1 MNKNILICLLCT
13 CLLVFSSSWLFAITG
28 GGGAGGG
35 TGTIGGNTGAVD
47 NALITANGLSGAT
60 VQSATCTAV
69 AMAITCTGVAFAAL
83 GTPVVGTWTYCTDC
97 VKVYAAANQAAAVC
111 AGSGTGAFARRVN
124 SGTAVWIC
132 D

>member
-1 MNKNILICLLCT
+1 MKKYLLIS
-13 CLLVFSSSWLFAITG
+13 LVFASVLTLSVSKLQAITG
-28 GGGAGGG
+28 GGAAGGG
-35 TGTIGGNTGAVD
+35 TGTIGGSTGAVD
-47 NALITANGLSGAT
+47 NALITANGVRGET

-69 AMAITCTGVAFAAL
+69 AMAITCTGVAFASL

-97 VKVYAAANQAAAVC
+97 VKVYAAINQAAAVC

>member
-1 MNKNILICLLCT
+1 MKKQLLIGVLCIAMLGFGVSNLL
-13 CLLVFSSSWLFAITG
+13 AISD

-83 GTPVVGTWTYCTDC
+83 GTPVVGTYTYCTDC
-97 VKVYAAANQAAAVC
+97 TKVYAAASQAAAVC
-111 AGSGTGAFARRVN
+111 AGAGTGAFARRVN

>member
-1 MNKNILICLLCT
+1 MKKYLLIGLVSVCLVLAGVSQ
-13 CLLVFSSSWLFAITG
+13 LLAISG
-28 GGGAGGG
+28 GGAAGGG
-35 TGTIGGNTGAVD
+35 TGTIGGSTGPIPDAI
-47 NALITANGLSGAT
+47 ITANGPSGLT
-60 VQSATCTAV
+60 VQNALCTAS
-69 AMAITCTGVAFAAL
+69 AMYIACTGLAFASL

-97 VKVYAAANQAAAVC
+97 VKVYAAASQAAAVC